1 MENWMASYMLAQVM
15 LEERLRERKRE
26 PVVLFN
32 VNFNWLRPIVKSL
45 VGLFL

>member
-1 MENWMASYMLAQVM
+1 MENWIASYMLAQVM